1 MIVRTVQV
9 NQPVSDFF
17 QHSQCA
23 QGSVNEL
30 PVGPG
35 SRKYSPQKKP
45 AFFTGFDSLLLQD
58 LIDPERIVQLK
69 EGLDRTLVCAPA
81 DERFVGPLPQDQ
93 LQSAKDDRF
102 SGTCLS
108 CDDVKPGFELPIHR
122 FYQSKITDS

>member
-9 NQPVSDFF
+9 NQSVSDFF

-23 QGSVNEL
+23 QGSINEL
-30 PVGPG
+30 PVGSG
-35 SRKYSPQKKP
+35 SGKYSPQEKP
-45 AFFTGFDSLLLQD
+45 AFFTGLDTLLLQD

-69 EGLDRTLVCAPA
+69 QGFHRALVNACP

-93 LQSAKDDRF
+93 LQSAKDDRL
-102 SGTCLS
+102 SSTRLS
-108 CDDVKPGFELPIHR
+108 CDDVEPGFELPIQR

>member
-23 QGSVNEL
+23 QRTINEL
-30 PVGPG
+30 PVGSG
-35 SRKYSPQKKP
+35 SCKYSSHEKP

-58 LIDPERIVQLK
+58 PIDPDRIVELK
-69 EGLDRTLVCAPA
+69 QGLDRTLVGTGA
-81 DERFVGPLPQDQ
+81 DERLVGPLPQDQ
-93 LQSAKDDRF
+93 LQSAKDDRL

-108 CDDVKPGFELPIHR
+108 CDDVEPGFELPIHR